1 MTTQTKALAIS
12 LAAALPLALTAP
24 AFACDKTDQAK
35 LQNAS
40 SVTYMAMLPTEV
52 ASSTATPPETELK
65 TEKDDAES
73 TEDALTTTPNS
84 DVAGEVEIFE
94 PGLDAYGT
102 PLESTEPGEF
112 TVDGELDTADDDA
125 ETDYSTGEGEDTE
138 LEAADNKD
146 EDEASDMVDED
157 PLD

>member
-1 MTTQTKALAIS
+1 MTIQTKALAIS
-12 LAAALPLALTAP
+12 LAAALPLALAAP
-24 AFACDKTDQAK
+24 AFACDKTDQAT

-52 ASSTATPPETELK
+52 ASSTATPPETELE
-65 TEKDDAES
+65 TETDEVET
-73 TEDALTTTPNS
+73 TEDSLTTTPNS

-102 PLESTEPGEF
+102 PLETTEPGEF
-112 TVDGELDTADDDA
+112 TVDGEVDTADDDA
-125 ETDYSTGEGEDTE
+125 ETDYSTGEGEETE
-138 LEAADNKD
+138 LDAA
-146 EDEASDMVDED
+146 EDEDED